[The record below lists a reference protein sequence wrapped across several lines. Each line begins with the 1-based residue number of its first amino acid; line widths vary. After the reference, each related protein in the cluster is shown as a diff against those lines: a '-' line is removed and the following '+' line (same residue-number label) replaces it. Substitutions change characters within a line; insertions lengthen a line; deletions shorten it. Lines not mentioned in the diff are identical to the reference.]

1 MTGACPSD
9 LRLEAHL
16 LEPLGSAVAPHV
28 DGCSSCQARLHRME
42 ADGEDFRRYVYP
54 ATVDAV
60 LDAARPSRRR
70 NWFAALLSVTAAT
83 GTGILLLLRPVPP
96 ESYLGLKGD
105 PLVLSVFVGTPEG
118 ARVVADGAQIPAASA
133 IRFQVRTPAP
143 CRLWIVSVDG
153 AGQVSR
159 LFPPWGDEGAEVT
172 APGPLPG
179 GAVLDGRPGP
189 ERVFAVCATRPLGMK
204 SLEAAGRLAA
214 SGGPGGVRLTRRLE
228 GLPQGVLQASLLI
241 EKGD

>member
-1 MTGACPSD
+1 
-9 LRLEAHL
+9 
-16 LEPLGSAVAPHV
+16 
-28 DGCSSCQARLHRME
+28 ME
-42 ADGEDFRRYVYP
+42 ADGEAFRRYVYP

-60 LDAARPSRRR
+60 LDAALPSRKR
-70 NWFAALLSVTAAT
+70 NWFAALVSVTAAT
-83 GTGILLLLRPVPP
+83 GMGVLLLLRPVPP

-105 PLVLSVFVGTPEG
+105 PLVLSVFAGTPEG
-118 ARVVADGAQIPAASA
+118 ARVVVDGSRIPAASA
-133 IRFQVRTPAP
+133 IRFQVRRPAP

-172 APGPLPG
+172 TPGPLPG

-189 ERVFAVCATRPLGMK
+189 ERIFAVCTTRPLGMK

-214 SGGPGGVRLTRRLE
+214 SGGPGGVRMTRRLE
-228 GLPQGVLQASLLI
+228 GLPREVLQSSLLI